1 MRKPR
6 PVSIVRTAASL
17 VVWLALVSAGIAEA
31 PQGEGREAPP
41 PGAPSAAKEGEGKA
55 PTALEQVDD
64 WFEQAKS
71 PAPWL
76 TMGADLRF
84 RADYNSN
91 YRLNKELPNHESSF
105 QKYRPRWWAT
115 LSPVKD
121 FDLNLRIV
129 WEGRHFSGP
138 DAQPDFDP
146 GEVLVDNLNGKFSNV
161 VGLPLVMTLGRQ
173 DIRLGDGWLVGD
185 GTAIDGSRTTFFDA
199 ARFTY
204 EFKPIRTAVDLIY
217 IDDSYSGDRWINP
230 LHDLHQPLLEQDERG
245 LVFWLSNR
253 SLKDTEINGYY
264 LYKDN
269 QRVLANGDD
278 GFVHAFGGR
287 VAGLL
292 SDHWKYRAE
301 GAHEFGERNS
311 RYLRAFGFTGCLSY
325 LFKDAP
331 GNEVRMGYEFLSG
344 DDPTTRTNEA
354 FDVLWGRWS
363 HWSEMMSDVWKFETR
378 PKEITNVHR
387 LGPGWSC
394 QPTEKLGLSADYQW
408 LFADQNTYRA
418 RRRDF
423 SQEGRYRGQFL
434 GLKASYTFSKHL
446 RGRLWTE
453 FFFPGDYYSDFRNDV
468 VTFLRGELYF
478 TW

>member
-1 MRKPR
+1 MRKPG

-17 VVWLALVSAGIAEA
+17 VVGLALVSAGIAEA
-31 PQGEGREAPP
+31 PKGQGRDAPP
-41 PGAPSAAKEGEGKA
+41 PGAPSAAREGEGKTL
-55 PTALEQVDD
+55 PFGEQLDD
-64 WFEQAKS
+64 WFEKAKS
-71 PAPWL
+71 PVPWL
-76 TMGADLRF
+76 KMGADLRF
-84 RADYNSN
+84 RQDYSN
-91 YRLNKELPNHESSF
+91 TFRLNKELPNHESSV
-105 QKYRPRWWAT
+105 QKYRPRWWMT
-115 LSPVKD
+115 LSPVAD
-121 FDLNLRIV
+121 FELNLRIT

-146 GEVLVDNLNGKFSNV
+146 GEVLIDNLNGRFSNV
-161 VGLPLVMTLGRQ
+161 AGLPLTITLGRQ

-185 GTAIDGSRTTFFDA
+185 GTAIDGARTAFFDA
-199 ARFTY
+199 ARFTC
-204 EFKPIRTAVDLIY
+204 EIKPVRTTVDLIY
-217 IDDSYSGDRWINP
+217 IDDHYNGDRWIKP
-230 LHDLHQPLLEQDERG
+230 LHNLHQPLLEQNERG
-245 LVFWLSNR
+245 LVLWASNR
-253 SLKDTEINGYY
+253 SVKDTEINGYY

-269 QRVLANGDD
+269 ERAGANGDD

-287 VAGLL
+287 MAGLL

-301 GAHEFGERNS
+301 SAHEFGRRNS

-344 DDPTTRTNEA
+344 DDPKTRTNEA

-363 HWSEMMSDVWKFETR
+363 QWSEMMSDVWRLETR
-378 PKEITNVHR
+378 PREITNVHR

-394 QPTEKLGLSADYQW
+394 QPTEKLKLSADCYL
-408 LFADQNTYRA
+408 LFADENTYRA

-423 SQEGRYRGQFL
+423 SRNGRFRGQFL
-434 GLKASYTFSKHL
+434 GLTASYTFSKHL

-453 FFFPGDYYSDFRNDV
+453 FFFPGDYYTDFRNDV